1 MSSKRAMSVIEMD
14 LDGFDTE
21 ADFDAEADFDLEA
34 DFDTAFDIETTKMAF
49 IYVPPSGIEGEPAL
63 DQDTVDPRESIPWPA
78 SPLLEEPAVELAY
91 EWPQG
96 SEWPLDAEW
105 PQESELPQDLQLP
118 QDLDFESVKLSQES
132 WPTQEESESRPTQEP
147 TTLPQARRTRK
158 CHDCDTYYTTRLHC
172 ARCEACRR
180 KRRPTV
186 LRLRSLV
193 IDNKYEKTRQ

>member
-1 MSSKRAMSVIEMD
+1 MSSKRAMSVIEIN
-14 LDGFDTE
+14 LDDFDTE

-34 DFDTAFDIETTKMAF
+34 DFDTAFDIETTKMA

-63 DQDTVDPRESIPWPA
+63 DQDTVDPRESIPRPA

-105 PQESELPQDLQLP
+105 PQESELSQDLLLP
-118 QDLDFESVKLSQES
+118 QDLDFESVKLSQETQES
-132 WPTQEESESRPTQEP
+132 WPTQEESEPRP
-147 TTLPQARRTRK
+147 TTLPQARPSRQ
-158 CHDCDTYYTTRLHC
+158 CLDCDTYYTTRLRC

-186 LRLRSLV
+186 LRLRSLM
-193 IDNKYEKTRQ
+193 IDNKDEKILQ